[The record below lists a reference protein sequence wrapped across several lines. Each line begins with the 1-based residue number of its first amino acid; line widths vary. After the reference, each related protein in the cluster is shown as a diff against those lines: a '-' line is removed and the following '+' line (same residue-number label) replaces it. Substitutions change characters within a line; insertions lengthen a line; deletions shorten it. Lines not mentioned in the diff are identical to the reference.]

1 MFVVRQA
8 FLTTIG
14 NATLA
19 FAAYRLAV
27 ANGWEGRKEL
37 PPWVTAAL
45 LDAGESGSG
54 SGSGSGGVVAWAVMP
69 VLARLPS
76 SLKGFLADGLLLT
89 TKAEDAAAAAAAA
102 ETAPS
107 SSASSSSE
115 SSSEGGSSSSSS
127 SFSSSP
133 SSSSSSSLL
142 AGFEDLGEGLA
153 GEDDF
158 GFVLKLLLLS
168 AAASYAVKYGE
179 LVVPFIRDDLLV
191 SAGGAGGGGGG
202 GDGGAAAAVALAM
215 IFIPTGL
222 NVAKWA
228 SRSIDP
234 KNTAF
239 DLF

>member
-1 MFVVRQA
+1 MFVARQA

-202 GDGGAAAAVALAM
+202 DGGAAAAVALAM